1 MPGFLPSS
9 LLDDQ
14 DLLDALLAHLPEY
27 SWEDQAAAAVPPMVA
42 PAAYIPI
49 TSSTSTLLLR
59 TSSSTSSAA
68 GPSGSGSGAPALS
81 RRDSDSGYA
90 SGEYPSASGS
100 GSHSH
105 SHSQRE
111 RRKAGAASS
120 LLARSRA
127 DQSALN
133 WRTETFP
140 FNYALPVAP
149 PLLTPLLV
157 LKVNDPL
164 PRSNVIVSPYLRIP
178 PYTFCVRTSI
188 NWRVSNAASLRS
200 RCHLSFLPYFGEEHY
215 DDENEFR
222 DRLNMSKMTRIV
234 FHIPNEDEKD
244 QPKPEPSSAICGICL
259 TVGCIIHRG
268 FDSLPSLFV
277 CVCVCVLCCT

>member
-1 MPGFLPSS
+1 MPGFS
-9 LLDDQ
+9 LEDDQ
-14 DLLDALLAHLPEY
+14 DLLDALLANLPEY
-27 SWEDQAAAAVPPMVA
+27 SWQDQAAAPVPPMVA

-49 TSSTSTLLLR
+49 TSSSSALLLR
-59 TSSSTSSAA
+59 TSSSASSSA
-68 GPSGSGSGAPALS
+68 GPSSGAPPLMN
-81 RRDSDSGYA
+81 RRGSDSGYA
-90 SGEYPSASGS
+90 SAEYPSGS
-100 GSHSH
+100 GVGSH

-111 RRKAGAASS
+111 RRKAGSSS

-133 WRTETFP
+133 WRTDTFP
-140 FNYALPVAP
+140 FNYALPVSP

-157 LKVNDPL
+157 LKMNDPL